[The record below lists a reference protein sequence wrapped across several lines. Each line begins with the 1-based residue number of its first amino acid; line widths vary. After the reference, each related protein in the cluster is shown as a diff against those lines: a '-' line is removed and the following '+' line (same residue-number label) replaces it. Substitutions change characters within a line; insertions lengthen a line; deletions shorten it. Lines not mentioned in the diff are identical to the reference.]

1 MSTTVASV
9 FGRRHRSLVDEDI
22 FVPWPDQKQLIGIEI
37 EAELLSGYN
46 RAQFPPNHLR
56 YWTRDGDG
64 SLINGSEFKL
74 THPVAGS
81 QLAAAIREFFSP
93 EVRLLTSI
101 TSGTHIHLNMDEE
114 TTPITAVQ
122 TLAALVFTIEPAI
135 YNIADVGRKW
145 GGFTNPMDS
154 APPALFG
161 ALFYPEMENSPRA
174 LLRLCESNRA
184 YKYYGLN
191 VQTLG
196 SYGTMEFR
204 YFPTATSGEQLTDWV
219 MLVQS
224 IKLAALRFHSLDEML
239 VALSDEESYVE
250 LLTTHLAAWSDRI
263 LTAVPH
269 ATCVRRLRQLK
280 SMAATGMN
288 GGLLGAS
295 MGPAV
300 YRNAKYDKFFKK
312 KKGPERVDT
321 EQYGGPPSSNERIVF
336 YTPQNCPAT
345 GLLPANRLIIIRLP
359 SRWDVFFNGEG
370 GNIVS
375 LGSAPNSM
383 NESSI
388 IRSIITPYLHELIVE
403 AEAKYRYAQGM
414 YPSGHPERVNMRSI
428 ITHLH
433 SLNTSSNPE

>member
-1 MSTTVASV
+1 MSSTVASV
-9 FGRRHRSLVDEDI
+9 FGRRHRSLVEEDI

-37 EAELLSGYN
+37 EAELSLGHN
-46 RAQFPPNHLR
+46 RAHFPPGHLR
-56 YWTRDGDG
+56 YWGRDSDG
-64 SLINGSEFKL
+64 SLINGAEFKL
-74 THPVAGS
+74 VHPVAGS

-93 EVRLLTSI
+93 EVRLYPSV

-122 TLAALVFTIEPAI
+122 TLAALVFAIEPAI

-145 GGFTNPMDS
+145 GGFTNPMET
-154 APPALFG
+154 APPDLFG
-161 ALFYPEMENSPRA
+161 ALFYPEMENNPQA
-174 LLRLCESNRA
+174 LLRLCETNRA

-204 YFPTATSGEQLTDWV
+204 YFPTATSGEQLTDWI

-239 VALSDEESYVE
+239 VALSDEAAYIE
-250 LLTTHLAAWSDRI
+250 LLTTHLSTWADRI

-288 GGLLGAS
+288 TGLLGAS

-312 KKGPERVDT
+312 KKAAPVMQETDEAISAGASVVVYSERTLPRLGHIPNGVLFILERDSSPWEAYIKVRGT
-321 EQYGGPPSSNERIVF
+321 LLQIGPSSDMLAVRD
-336 YTPQNCPAT
+336 A
-345 GLLPANRLIIIRLP
+345 LLPDSAVYIRGLRRLYEDAVA
-359 SRWDVFFNGEG
+359 SRPMGDARRRN
-370 GNIVS
+370 
-375 LGSAPNSM
+375 L
-383 NESSI
+383 
-388 IRSIITPYLHELIVE
+388 RSILD
-403 AEAKYRYAQGM
+403 
-414 YPSGHPERVNMRSI
+414 RVI
-428 ITHLH
+428 ITT
-433 SLNTSSNPE
+433 NQAQ